1 METIEQVNE
10 DFNVKKPKRKG
21 LIISLIIVA
30 VIIIALLLVYFLI
43 FAKPEFIFNSAI
55 DKLFAIEEETY
66 DSIKVNSKVKVSI
79 EAKDTSIQEQLSELE
94 KYTFNLNTQLDIKE
108 KDAALGL
115 GVEYDNDEVVNANIY
130 YNNEELYAY
139 LNGLFDKYIQI
150 DMPQEAKDSLKTAF
164 ESFDISDEQKEKNKK
179 AIEIIRDEL
188 KNQIKEEGT
197 FEKEKVT
204 IDLNDKETKV
214 NKSMLVLTEKALLNV
229 LENMCGNLADND
241 EFIDC
246 FEESPK
252 DALSQISDELKNTD
266 TESEYKITI
275 SIYTKGLLN
284 KFVGAEVEIDIPEED
299 QKVTVTM
306 LQEDEEVYSF
316 NVEMKTTSGKVDLI
330 KGTIETQTETDN
342 KDEQKGKTTLTMEIA
357 EVGTAKIE
365 LDYSSEFNKGIDGV
379 DLNNVVNMNDLTEQD
394 MQGIMEK
401 LMERPLIGEIIE
413 SQMNSTTNNNTPVQQ
428 QNTPTLTTS
437 QNQVSNYGFTVTY
450 SVPAGC
456 EYDSDFSSD
465 YRKYYD
471 MDNQNS
477 DISAIIGISWYTDD
491 DYIQYIERDYNY
503 YTTDSTFYKNVNL
516 SELKTINVGGNEFK
530 YQIISYESNS
540 EYYSE
545 RYQSAY
551 IWYRLNDE
559 YIFTVELEATDAD
572 ITEELITSFLNI
584 QVGKVSE

>member
-94 KYTFNLNTQLDIKE
+94 KYTFNLNTQLNIKE

-545 RYQSAY
+545 RFQSAY

>member
-21 LIISLIIVA
+21 LIISLIIIA

-66 DSIKVNSKVKVSI
+66 DSIKVNSKVKVSM

-229 LENMCGNLADND
+229 
-241 EFIDC
+241 
-246 FEESPK
+246 K
-252 DALSQISDELKNTD
+252 
-266 TESEYKITI
+266 
-275 SIYTKGLLN
+275 
-284 KFVGAEVEIDIPEED
+284 
-299 QKVTVTM
+299 
-306 LQEDEEVYSF
+306 
-316 NVEMKTTSGKVDLI
+316 
-330 KGTIETQTETDN
+330 
-342 KDEQKGKTTLTMEIA
+342 
-357 EVGTAKIE
+357 
-365 LDYSSEFNKGIDGV
+365 
-379 DLNNVVNMNDLTEQD
+379 
-394 MQGIMEK
+394 
-401 LMERPLIGEIIE
+401 
-413 SQMNSTTNNNTPVQQ
+413 
-428 QNTPTLTTS
+428 
-437 QNQVSNYGFTVTY
+437 
-450 SVPAGC
+450 
-456 EYDSDFSSD
+456 
-465 YRKYYD
+465 
-471 MDNQNS
+471 
-477 DISAIIGISWYTDD
+477 
-491 DYIQYIERDYNY
+491 
-503 YTTDSTFYKNVNL
+503 
-516 SELKTINVGGNEFK
+516 
-530 YQIISYESNS
+530 
-540 EYYSE
+540 
-545 RYQSAY
+545 
-551 IWYRLNDE
+551 
-559 YIFTVELEATDAD
+559 
-572 ITEELITSFLNI
+572 
-584 QVGKVSE
+584 

>member
-1 METIEQVNE
+1 M
-10 DFNVKKPKRKG
+10 
-21 LIISLIIVA
+21 
-30 VIIIALLLVYFLI
+30 
-43 FAKPEFIFNSAI
+43 
-55 DKLFAIEEETY
+55 
-66 DSIKVNSKVKVSI
+66 

-115 GVEYDNDEVVNANIY
+115 GVEYDNEEVVNANIY

-316 NVEMKTTSGKVDLI
+316 NV
-330 KGTIETQTETDN
+330 
-342 KDEQKGKTTLTMEIA
+342 
-357 EVGTAKIE
+357 
-365 LDYSSEFNKGIDGV
+365 
-379 DLNNVVNMNDLTEQD
+379 
-394 MQGIMEK
+394 
-401 LMERPLIGEIIE
+401 
-413 SQMNSTTNNNTPVQQ
+413 
-428 QNTPTLTTS
+428 
-437 QNQVSNYGFTVTY
+437 
-450 SVPAGC
+450 
-456 EYDSDFSSD
+456 
-465 YRKYYD
+465 
-471 MDNQNS
+471 
-477 DISAIIGISWYTDD
+477 
-491 DYIQYIERDYNY
+491 
-503 YTTDSTFYKNVNL
+503 
-516 SELKTINVGGNEFK
+516 
-530 YQIISYESNS
+530 
-540 EYYSE
+540 
-545 RYQSAY
+545 
-551 IWYRLNDE
+551 
-559 YIFTVELEATDAD
+559 
-572 ITEELITSFLNI
+572 
-584 QVGKVSE
+584 

>member
-21 LIISLIIVA
+21 LIISLIIIA

-66 DSIKVNSKVKVSI
+66 DSIKVNSKVKVSM

-115 GVEYDNDEVVNANIY
+115 GVEYDNEEVVNANIY

-316 NVEMKTTSGKVDLI
+316 NVETKTASAKVDLI
-330 KGTIETQTETDN
+330 KGTIETQIETNN

-365 LDYSSEFNKGIDGV
+365 LDYSAEFNKGIDGV

-413 SQMNSTTNNNTPVQQ
+413 SQMNSTTNNNTPIQQ
-428 QNTPTLTTS
+428 QNTPTLTIS
-437 QNQVSNYGFTVTY
+437 QNKVSNYGFTVTY
-450 SVPAGC
+450 SLPAGC

>member
-21 LIISLIIVA
+21 LIISLIIIA

-66 DSIKVNSKVKVSI
+66 DSIKVNSKVKVSM

-115 GVEYDNDEVVNANIY
+115 GVEYDNEEVVNANIY

-316 NVEMKTTSGKVDLI
+316 NVETKTASAKVDLI
-330 KGTIETQTETDN
+330 KGTIETQIETDN

-413 SQMNSTTNNNTPVQQ
+413 SQMNSTTNNNTPIQQ

>member
-94 KYTFNLNTQLDIKE
+94 KYTFNLNTQLNIKE

-115 GVEYDNDEVVNANIY
+115 GVEYDNEEVVNANIY

-545 RYQSAY
+545 RFQSAY

>member
-21 LIISLIIVA
+21 LIISLIIIA

-66 DSIKVNSKVKVSI
+66 DSIKVNSKVKVSM